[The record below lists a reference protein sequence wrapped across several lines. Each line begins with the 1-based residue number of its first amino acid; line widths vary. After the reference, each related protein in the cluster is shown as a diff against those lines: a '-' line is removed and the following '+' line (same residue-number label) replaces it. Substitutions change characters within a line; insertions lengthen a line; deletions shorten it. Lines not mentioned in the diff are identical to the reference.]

1 MKRVTPCRI
10 VFFLAL
16 FTPFLLGFAV
26 QPALAVESDS
36 GLEQRLLKIEQALGL
51 QPDTASS
58 PSLEQRISAIE
69 HQLASAPKPAAPQ
82 RADTLSH
89 AMDSLSDRI
98 TLSGALELD
107 YSHADDADPADNT
120 KNDSSSDLDIGT
132 IELGLEARLHEYVI
146 ANVLLKGENLDS
158 DNKIFWDEVFFT
170 LARDNYPLYFVG
182 GKRVQPFGAFESLF
196 INDPITQDLYE
207 INAGGATAGFLVSS
221 LGLDISGT
229 LYKGETLM
237 NRAGETGY
245 GLGRNPSHTTTN
257 DVNSFIVNASLGLVD
272 DMTVSAFFSSEPG
285 DGQRNTTLGS
295 AFHWEIAGFILDG
308 EYIGALG
315 RENHFSDNRE
325 YRENA
330 WAASLGYQIKDP
342 LLIAIRYE
350 SFDADKDQAGFLE
363 YRYSLGATYTL
374 FKDKNFTCNLMGEYR
389 RSEYA
394 SDSSTDPDLNEFFTR
409 LALEF

>member
-1 MKRVTPCRI
+1 MKRFSPCQM
-10 VFFLAL
+10 VLFLA
-16 FTPFLLGFAV
+16 FCVPFLLGFAV
-26 QPALAVESDS
+26 QPVLALGSDS

-51 QPDTASS
+51 QPDAASVLT
-58 PSLEQRISAIE
+58 LEQRISAVE
-69 HQLASAPKPAAPQ
+69 QQLASAPKPAAPKE
-82 RADTLSH
+82 ADTLSH

-98 TLSGALELD
+98 TLSGAVELD

-120 KNDSSSDLDIGT
+120 QNDSNSDLDIGT
-132 IELGLEARLHEYVI
+132 IEIGLEARLHEYVT

-207 INAGGATAGFLVSS
+207 INASGATAGFLVSS

-229 LYKGETLM
+229 LYRGETLM
-237 NRAGETGY
+237 NRVGETGY
-245 GLGRNPSHTTTN
+245 GLDRNPSHTTAN
-257 DVNSFIVNASLGLVD
+257 DVNSFIVNASLALVD
-272 DMTVSAFFSSEPG
+272 DMTLSAFFSSEPG
-285 DGQRNTTLGS
+285 DGHRNTTLGS
-295 AFHWEIAGFILDG
+295 AFHWEIADFILDA

-325 YRENA
+325 YREKA
-330 WAASLGYQIKDP
+330 WTASLGYQIKEP

-350 SFDADKDQAGFLE
+350 GFDADKGQAGFLE

-374 FKDKNFTCNLMGEYR
+374 FESKNFACNLMGEYR

-394 SDSSTDPDLNEFFTR
+394 PGGSTDPDLNEFFTR